1 MEGQAILTNY
11 FTAAKSRQNS
21 HPAKRRKVV
30 ADGEV
35 ILSKSAKLGDEKCV
49 SLSQQKVGLN
59 AEHASR
65 PMASTRT
72 KQASRSRIRYSKT
85 KSKAAQ
91 NKIVSEGVVS
101 VTTSLKDDHVLKR
114 SRKRSQINN
123 IFEPSASKIVEL
135 AISSATGHGE
145 GKPSQIG
152 PLEVRKSETGPEE
165 MKANKT
171 EEKIPPSLSQTLE
184 NTNTDSNSAPKR
196 ANIASQSRAG
206 LKVNPWI
213 AEQAKVVLSSRGKQA
228 LEKSLG
234 RKKATGTLGKL
245 VKEEGR
251 VVAKEMPK
259 VEKSYSVG
267 VKPKVDVPRLSQGV
281 TMSMGAKANSLP
293 GER

>member
-49 SLSQQKVGLN
+49 SSLSQEKVGLN
-59 AEHASR
+59 AAR

-101 VTTSLKDDHVLKR
+101 VTTSLKDDHVVKR